1 MKAVLAA
8 VEGPRTV
15 GGRGAGHEVRR
26 GSVSLVVLS
35 SRTDVSVRTE
45 DEAMSNVVAYRACI
59 FLGTVAVEYVG
70 TDEDAGTDEDTL
82 VLSSHTDDVC
92 VFSVRTDDAVISN
105 GVTLRAFIL
114 VGKNADGMYVVI
126 VRKDAAVMYAVVVGK
141 RARTL
146 SNNR

>member
-45 DEAMSNVVAYRACI
+45 DEA
-59 FLGTVAVEYVG
+59 VEYVG
-70 TDEDAGTDEDTL
+70 TDEDTFA
-82 VLSSHTDDVC
+82 LSSHTDDVC
-92 VFSVRTDDAVISN
+92 VLSVRTDDAVISN

-126 VRKDAAVMYAVVVGK
+126 VRKDAAGMYAVVVGK